1 MLMQLGGEGGPG
13 LLAYLDGLL
22 SAGPDQDHHGRHHQ
36 QLAGPAEKVDL
47 MPGAEYNCKFR
58 IFFNDQLFN
67 LCILDEYTFVSFV
80 FVWQPGLGLQSYIHN
95 CTAVHGALSESRMPS
110 LQPR

>member
-1 MLMQLGGEGGPG
+1 MQKQWGGEGGPG
-13 LLAYLDGLL
+13 LLAHLDGLL
-22 SAGPDQDHHGRHHQ
+22 HAGPDQDHHGRHHQ
-36 QLAGPAEKVDL
+36 QLAGPAEEVDL

-80 FVWQPGLGLQSYIHN
+80 FVIHN
-95 CTAVHGALSESRMPS
+95 FQVFANILIKRTLIQLTSAV
-110 LQPR
+110 